1 MVMVALISTN
11 KIVQDDTK
19 MVIGGDYKVLFGD
32 IRCQLISTSYR
43 VFYTLYLMFTLC

>member
-19 MVIGGDYKVLFGD
+19 MVIGGDE
-32 IRCQLISTSYR
+32 LISTSYR